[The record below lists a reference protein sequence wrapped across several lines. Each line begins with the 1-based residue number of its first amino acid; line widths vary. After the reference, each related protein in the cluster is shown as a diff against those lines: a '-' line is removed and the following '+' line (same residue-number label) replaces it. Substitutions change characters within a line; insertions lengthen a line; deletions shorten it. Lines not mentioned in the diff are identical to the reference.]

1 MLYLRICFM
10 VVFLLGMVQLYGQQ
24 SREDLTSLRQKE
36 DSLKT
41 IGPKIVM
48 AREAAERF
56 RSDSLFTR
64 ILVRALRT
72 PHSFRYPFDS
82 VQNISKLYAPDS
94 SFRIF
99 TWQVVKDEN
108 MARRHGAIQM
118 RTNDG
123 SLRLFPLIDKTS
135 LIGSPIDTV
144 TNNETWIG
152 AIYYKIIKTEH
163 QGKAYYTLLGYDE
176 NTMRST
182 MKRIEVLHFD
192 NAGRPMFGGPFFSF
206 REDSVRKQDQAR
218 FWIEYKKDG
227 NARLQFDDEMN
238 MILYDHLIP
247 ENGETGKRYTYIP
260 DGDYEGF
267 KWKDGKWVHIDKVF
281 TFKLKDGEAPTPVP
295 MGDDKFGNSAP
306 TPATEKKPVKK
317 KKL

>member
-1 MLYLRICFM
+1 MLYLRICFT
-10 VVFLLGMVQLYGQQ
+10 VVFLLGVIQSHGQQ
-24 SREDLTSLRQKE
+24 TREDLATLRQKE
-36 DSLKT
+36 DSLKM

-72 PHSFRYPFDS
+72 PYSFRYPFDS

-108 MARRHGAIQM
+108 MARRHGAIQIK
-118 RTNDG
+118 TNDG

-135 LIGSPIDTV
+135 LVGSPMDTV

-163 QGKAYYTLLGYDE
+163 QAKPYYTLLGYDE
-176 NTMRST
+176 NNMRST

-192 NAGRPMFGGPFFSF
+192 NAGRPLFGGPFFSF
-206 REDSVRKQDQAR
+206 REDSVKKQDQAR

-267 KWKDGKWVHIDKVF
+267 KWNDGKWVHIDKVF
-281 TFKLKDGEAPTPVP
+281 TFRLKDGEAPTPVP

-306 TPATEKKPVKK
+306 TPSTEKKPVKK